1 MRRPSAPPAITYV
14 PSLLAPAL
22 LGAAVLFA
30 PGQAQAFKPPIQDG
44 FDGGGYVFGAPPF
57 LAGWDYIDDDD
68 GYDDDGEIT
77 VQWGIHGG
85 YMGGQPRGF
94 KWSAG
99 GAFEHTY
106 LDHDSRFVDANQL
119 RLLGEARLGGGNDWI
134 FGYGLIGLG
143 FGLTV
148 WDYDCFGG
156 NCGGFDDDETEP
168 GFQLQFGGGVQFI
181 VWKNLMVGGELD
193 FDVGI
198 YDCDFCADDDIAI
211 FVGGLKALV
220 GWYF

>member
-1 MRRPSAPPAITYV
+1 MRRSRAPLALSICSISLGAV
-14 PSLLAPAL
+14 ALLAPSEAL
-22 LGAAVLFA
+22 AN
-30 PGQAQAFKPPIQDG
+30 KPPIQDG

-68 GYDDDGEIT
+68 DGFDDDDGEIT
-77 VQWGIHGG
+77 VQWGVHGG
-85 YMGGQPRGF
+85 YMGRNVKGF

-99 GAFEHTY
+99 GALEHTY

-143 FGLTV
+143 FGVTI
-148 WDYDCFGG
+148 WDYDCFGN
-156 NCGGFDDDETEP
+156 NCGGFDDDESEP
-168 GFQLQFGGGVQFI
+168 GVQLQFGGGVQFI